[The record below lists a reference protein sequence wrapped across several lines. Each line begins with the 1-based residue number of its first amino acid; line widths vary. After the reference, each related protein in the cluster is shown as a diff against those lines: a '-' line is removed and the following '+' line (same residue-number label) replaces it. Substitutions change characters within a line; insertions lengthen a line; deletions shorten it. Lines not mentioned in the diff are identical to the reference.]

1 MFHCPYCGT
10 KVKEGENFC
19 INCGKQLPTD
29 MEERFSIKKEF
40 NQLWLLPIAVAI
52 FSVLAIGF
60 YYLILETQEGKAK
73 ELYEKGEREAMNT
86 NYEQAKSFFEEA
98 LHHKKNF
105 NQAEISFN
113 FMDIAIQVESTLEE
127 ASDLS
132 KENNYQEAVTL
143 INESEKKLQN
153 FKGPV
158 VKNVITMISEKRNQV
173 KIEQLNSNLNKDPS
187 IDELKIL
194 LWEAEDIKNEEAE
207 QITSEIR
214 DQIID
219 YTFTKASE
227 QMMIS
232 HFNDAAAIV
241 QDGMKYAPDSEKLK
255 SLQTTIDK
263 EQTAFETAQQ
273 KRMEQAINMANEEKQ
288 INKDDAIKLLSV
300 KRESDHQGNLVVKGK
315 VKSVAT
321 IPINSILI
329 KYSLLSEKNEEIL
342 NNEVYVYPDK
352 LLPSEE
358 GKFEFTHFDINKPA
372 EGFTIQVN
380 NITWYTD

>member
-19 INCGKQLPTD
+19 IKCGKQLPTD
-29 MEERFSIKKEF
+29 MEERFSTEKKF
-40 NQLWLLPIAVAI
+40 NKLWLLPIAVAV
-52 FSVLAIGF
+52 FSLLAIGF
-60 YYLILETQEGKAK
+60 YYLILETQVGKAK
-73 ELYEKGEREAMNT
+73 ELYEKGEEEAMNS
-86 NYEQAKSFFEEA
+86 NYEQAKSFFEQA
-98 LHHKKNF
+98 LQHKKNF
-105 NQAEISFN
+105 NQAEISLH
-113 FMDIAIQVESTLEE
+113 FMDIATQIESTLEE
-127 ASDLS
+127 VSNLS
-132 KENNYQEAVTL
+132 EKNNYQEAVSL

-158 VKNVITMISEKRNQV
+158 VKHVITVIAEKRNQI
-173 KIEQLNSNLNKDPS
+173 KIEQLNSTLDKNPS

-214 DQIID
+214 NQIID

-241 QDGMKYAPDSEKLK
+241 QDGMKYAPDAEKLK

-273 KRMEQAINMANEEKQ
+273 QRMEQAINMANEEKQ
-288 INKDDAIKLLSV
+288 VNKDDAIKLLSV
-300 KRESDHQGNLVVKGK
+300 TSESDHQGNLVVKGK

-321 IPINSILI
+321 IPIHSILI
-329 KYSLLSEKNEEIL
+329 KYSLLSEQNEEIL

-352 LLPSEE
+352 LLPNEE
-358 GKFEFTHFDINKPA
+358 GKFEFTHFDVDAPA
-372 EGFTIQVN
+372 KDFTIQVN
-380 NITWYTD
+380 NITWYTE